1 MQRETNSRVE
11 NNTPALSRLIVSS
24 CKNIKRNHKHLSL
37 QTRAD
42 IDEFSM
48 EKHNQVSERS
58 CSSSAPYKK
67 YHVINVKSSKFLNN
81 FQEMFLRPSV
91 RSVPFLSRRGSVDST
106 LGRHDD
112 ESQVDLRN
120 RVRLF
125 NDKTLSSA
133 KKNSEVFHAGNQCGA
148 HDAQSRALACV
159 NGSYGYPSPSAICC
173 VREREPNLLFYL
185 SEYTPTPNYSFQ
197 AKCED
202 QDLMSTDYV
211 GICEGETSST
221 KSATRERAT
230 SEEREKNFKI
240 TCTSEKRQEP
250 KSDEAAEK
258 KRKGQ
263 LEESNDARNVVDE
276 RASYWERRRRN
287 NASAKKSRDARRA
300 RELQTQIKVAFLEKE
315 NMRML
320 AELRA
325 VRQENVYLRRVL
337 SAKF

>member
-1 MQRETNSRVE
+1 
-11 NNTPALSRLIVSS
+11 
-24 CKNIKRNHKHLSL
+24 
-37 QTRAD
+37 
-42 IDEFSM
+42 M
-48 EKHNQVSERS
+48 EKHNRVSERS
-58 CSSSAPYKK
+58 CSSSTSCKK
-67 YHVINVKSSKFLNN
+67 YHVINAKSSKLLNN

-91 RSVPFLSRRGSVDST
+91 RSVPFLSRRGSLDST

-112 ESQVDLRN
+112 ENQADLRN

-148 HDAQSRALACV
+148 HDAKSRTLACV
-159 NGSYGYPSPSAICC
+159 HGSYGYPSAICC
-173 VREREPNLLFYL
+173 VRERKPNLLFRL
-185 SEYTPTPNYSFQ
+185 SEYTPTTNYSFH

-211 GICEGETSST
+211 GIYEEETPST
-221 KSATRERAT
+221 KSATRDRAI

-240 TCTSEKRQEP
+240 TCTSEKRHEP
-250 KSDEAAEK
+250 KSDEAAKK
-258 KRKGQ
+258 KRKQQ